1 MTRVLMVSRCPP
13 HPLHLGDRLIIWH
26 LSRGLAR
33 LGVTLDLLAF
43 ADRPEDAET
52 DWSAPAVRAGFR
64 DIEIVP
70 APRRAFASYAR
81 RLALPGARFP
91 RRARQAWS
99 PEMWARIEARR
110 AGAQYDAAHLFGGV
124 QVYEYA
130 RALGALPA
138 VITPYESYSLYL
150 RRLAAHRPRLAT
162 RAQLWAARRYEAFM
176 FAPYRAVVV
185 VSPPDREELLALDPA
200 LRVEVIPNG
209 VDLDYFQPQPL
220 ARAPDT
226 LLFTGNFAYAP
237 NADAALY
244 LARTLL
250 PGLRARFPA
259 ARLWL
264 VGADPPP
271 AVQALASE
279 WVTVT
284 GRVPDLRPYLAQAA
298 VFVCPLRVGAGIKN
312 KVLEA
317 LAMGCPLAATPL
329 SVDGIAVRDGHDAL
343 VAPVEGGALAA
354 AVARLLADGAL
365 RDRLSASGPELVA
378 REHSWDGAAARYAA
392 LYAGG

>member
-1 MTRVLMVSRCPP
+1 MRVLMISRCPP

-26 LSRGLAR
+26 LSRALAR
-33 LGVTLDLLAF
+33 QGVELDLLAF

-52 DWSAPAVRAGFR
+52 DWSAPDARAGFR

-70 APRRAFASYAR
+70 APRRTLAAYAR

-99 PEMWARIEARR
+99 PDMWARVEARR
-110 AGAQYDAAHLFGGV
+110 ARAAYDAAHLFGGV

-130 RALGALPA
+130 RALGGLPA

-150 RRLAAHRPRLAT
+150 RRLMAHRPRLST
-162 RAQLWAARRYEAFM
+162 RAQWWAARRYEAFM
-176 FAPYRAVVV
+176 FAPYRAAVV
-185 VSPPDREELLALDPA
+185 VSPLDRAELLALDPA

-209 VDLDYFQPQPL
+209 VDLDYFQPQPV
-220 ARAPDT
+220 AREPDT

-237 NADAALY
+237 NIDAALY
-244 LARTLL
+244 LAQTLL
-250 PGLRARFPA
+250 PGVQARFPG

-271 AVQALASE
+271 AVQALASAS
-279 WVTVT
+279 VTVT
-284 GRVPDLRPYLAQAA
+284 GRVPDLRPYLARAA
-298 VFVCPLRVGAGIKN
+298 VYVCPLRIGAGIKN

-329 SVDGIAVRDGHDAL
+329 SVDGIAVRAGQDAL
-343 VAPVEGGALAA
+343 VAPAAGGALAA
-354 AVARLLADGAL
+354 AVARLLADAELRAAFSANGPAL
-365 RDRLSASGPELVA
+365 IARD
-378 REHSWDGAAARYAA
+378 HSWAGAAARYAA

>member
-1 MTRVLMVSRCPP
+1 MRVLMISRCPP

-26 LSRGLAR
+26 LSRALAR
-33 LGVTLDLLAF
+33 QGVELDLLAF

-52 DWSAPAVRAGFR
+52 DWSAPDARAGFR

-70 APRRAFASYAR
+70 APRRTLAAYAR

-99 PEMWARIEARR
+99 PDMWARVEARR
-110 AGAQYDAAHLFGGV
+110 ARAAYDAAHLFGGV

-130 RALGALPA
+130 RALGGLPA

-150 RRLAAHRPRLAT
+150 RRLMAHRPRLST
-162 RAQLWAARRYEAFM
+162 RAQWWAARRYEAFM
-176 FAPYRAVVV
+176 FAPYRAAVV
-185 VSPPDREELLALDPA
+185 VSPLDRAELLALDPA

-209 VDLDYFQPQPL
+209 VDLDYFQPQPV
-220 ARAPDT
+220 AREPDT

-237 NADAALY
+237 NSDAALY
-244 LARTLL
+244 LAQTLL
-250 PGLRARFPA
+250 PGVQARFPG

-271 AVQALASE
+271 AVQALASAS
-279 WVTVT
+279 VTVT
-284 GRVPDLRPYLAQAA
+284 GRVPDLRPYLARAA
-298 VFVCPLRVGAGIKN
+298 VYVCPLRIGAGIKN

-329 SVDGIAVRDGHDAL
+329 SVDGIAVRAGQDAL
-343 VAPVEGGALAA
+343 VAPAAGGALAA
-354 AVARLLADGAL
+354 AVARLLADAELRAAFSANGPAL
-365 RDRLSASGPELVA
+365 IARD
-378 REHSWDGAAARYAA
+378 HSWAGAAARYAA